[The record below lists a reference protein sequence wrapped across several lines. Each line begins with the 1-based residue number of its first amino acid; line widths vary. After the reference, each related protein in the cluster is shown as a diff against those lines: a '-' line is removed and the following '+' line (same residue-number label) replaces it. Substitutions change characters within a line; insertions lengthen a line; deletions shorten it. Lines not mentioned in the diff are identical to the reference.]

1 MAHDLQVLPQ
11 GAGYGIVIGIGGVF
25 ALFML
30 FLTWLQNRYTT
41 FSTHQAEEFNT
52 ASRSVKPGLIS
63 AGIVSSWTWSATLL
77 TSSTFAYNYGVCG
90 AMWYGAMGTLQ
101 ILLFALIAVKIK
113 TNAPGAHTMP
123 EIVLSRHGTT
133 AHITYLCYGLATNM
147 LVGAILV
154 LGGAQVVEALTGMNV
169 YAANFLIPL
178 VVAAYVIAGGL
189 RSTFIADYTHT
200 VILFAVILIFGFL
213 VNATSDLVGSPGKL
227 YDLLIEASEKRPI
240 ARNTEG
246 SYLTFHSI
254 EGLKFAF
261 DILISGFSTVWLDQA
276 YWQRAIAS
284 RPETSVKAYILGG
297 IAWYGIPFGF
307 ATFMGLGCAAL
318 TSNPRFP
325 TYPNPLTAEQ
335 VNAGLSSPSTAITV
349 LGQGGAVLMLILLFM
364 AVTSS
369 TSAEL
374 IAVSSLLTFDIY
386 KTYFRPNTSSAMLV
400 RVSHWGIA
408 LFALILAAFCSILNA
423 AGVSLTWLL
432 TCLGVLVG
440 GAALSVGLILLWDR
454 MSTVAT
460 VVAPWVGLGC
470 GLIAWFITAW
480 KRSNVIDIS
489 TTGDTTNALAGD
501 VTSFGTGAVTA
512 VILSYVFPGKRNS
525 SNLGHVEQTSTVSG
539 VSVQE
544 PELQSKQVT
553 TTEEKDAT
561 LSPPDAARYQAELQ
575 PKQAKLVSTGNEL
588 VDYLESKQIE
598 PMDADLAKKS
608 ERLAMVANA
617 VFFFI
622 AVILVPFTLFGT
634 KYIFSKPFF
643 TGWVVVSFIWVWV
656 SMIICVVYPVVESAG
671 ALRDI
676 SRGVWMDLRSL
687 VGYRKGKVNTGIES
701 MGA

>member
-1 MAHDLQVLPQ
+1 
-11 GAGYGIVIGIGGVF
+11 
-25 ALFML
+25 
-30 FLTWLQNRYTT
+30 
-41 FSTHQAEEFNT
+41 
-52 ASRSVKPGLIS
+52 
-63 AGIVSSWTWSATLL
+63 
-77 TSSTFAYNYGVCG
+77 
-90 AMWYGAMGTLQ
+90 
-101 ILLFALIAVKIK
+101 
-113 TNAPGAHTMP
+113 
-123 EIVLSRHGTT
+123 
-133 AHITYLCYGLATNM
+133 
-147 LVGAILV
+147 
-154 LGGAQVVEALTGMNV
+154 
-169 YAANFLIPL
+169 
-178 VVAAYVIAGGL
+178 
-189 RSTFIADYTHT
+189 
-200 VILFAVILIFGFL
+200 
-213 VNATSDLVGSPGKL
+213 
-227 YDLLIEASEKRPI
+227 
-240 ARNTEG
+240 
-246 SYLTFHSI
+246 
-254 EGLKFAF
+254 
-261 DILISGFSTVWLDQA
+261 
-276 YWQRAIAS
+276 
-284 RPETSVKAYILGG
+284 
-297 IAWYGIPFGF
+297 
-307 ATFMGLGCAAL
+307 MGLGCAAL

-656 SMIICVVYPVVESAG
+656 SMIICVVYPVVCFLWKKKKKFHCYNTDIRIR
-671 ALRDI
+671 LRAQVRFGI
-676 SRGVWMDLRSL
+676 SRGAYGWICGRWWDIGRA
-687 VGYRKGKVNTGIES
+687 R
-701 MGA
+701 